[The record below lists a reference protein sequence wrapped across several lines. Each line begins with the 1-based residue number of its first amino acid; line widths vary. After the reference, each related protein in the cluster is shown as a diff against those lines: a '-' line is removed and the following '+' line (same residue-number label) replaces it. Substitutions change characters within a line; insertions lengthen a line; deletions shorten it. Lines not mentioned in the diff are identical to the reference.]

1 MLRLATILG
10 TQWRHALV
18 SLNQRYKEAMNTTKF
33 SIDTLHKLLF
43 MGVATLC
50 LTPIISSPMAL
61 VLGFT
66 LATLGWVPTQWD
78 LGSLTKKLL
87 SYSIIGLGF
96 GINLPV
102 AIAASTQNIGLIVGS
117 IFFTL
122 LLGILLTRALKL
134 DNVTGHLIAS
144 GTAICGGSAIA
155 AVAPA
160 INAGRD
166 QTATALAC
174 VFVLNSVAL
183 FLFPTLGHLL
193 NMSQYDFGVWSAIAI
208 HDTSSV
214 VGAASAYGD
223 EALKTATTIKLAR
236 ALWII
241 PIALL
246 SAIAFGGNKRKL
258 TIPYF
263 ILFYILAIVVAYY
276 FPQGKP
282 VYDALFIA
290 SKHCLV
296 LCLFLIGAGITIQK
310 MQASGPKPML
320 LGVMLW
326 IAIGSTSLLYILYG
340 Q

>member
-1 MLRLATILG
+1 M
-10 TQWRHALV
+10 TQPSTSPLPSHYRNVIFISAGLV
-18 SLNQRYKEAMNTTKF
+18 
-33 SIDTLHKLLF
+33 
-43 MGVATLC
+43 C
-50 LTPIISSPMAL
+50 LTPLVSSPMAL

-66 LATLGWVPTQWD
+66 LASLGWVPSHWN
-78 LGSLTKKLL
+78 LVALTKKLL

-96 GINLPV
+96 GINLDA
-102 AIAASTQNIGLIVGS
+102 AIAASIDNVGLIVGS
-117 IFFTL
+117 ILFTL
-122 LLGILLTRALKL
+122 GLGFLLCRALKF
-134 DNVTGHLIAS
+134 DPVTGHLIAS

-160 INAGRD
+160 INARND

-174 VFVLNSVAL
+174 VFVLNAIAL
-183 FLFPTLGHLL
+183 FLFPVLGHLF

-246 SAIAFGGNKRKL
+246 SAMVFGGDKRKL
-258 TIPYF
+258 NLPYF
-263 ILFYILAIVVAYY
+263 IGFYCLAIGVAHAL
-276 FPQGKP
+276 PQFAP
-282 VYDALFIA
+282 LYASLFTL
-290 SKHCLV
+290 SKHALV
-296 LCLFLIGAGITIQK
+296 LCLFLIGSGITVQK
-310 MQASGPKPML
+310 MRASGAKPL
-320 LGVMLW
+320 VLGLTLW
-326 IAIGSTSLLYILYG
+326 AAIGSSSLVYIFYF